1 MTTSVLSQEVHQKM
15 AASLCRLC
23 RGKVKTSQG
32 YCTIKSVR
40 DYSIDI
46 HDIFNHDISNDKPEV
61 HPAIT

>member
-1 MTTSVLSQEVHQKM
+1 MAKSILSQEVHQKRV
-15 AASLCRLC
+15 ASLYRLC
-23 RGKVKTSQG
+23 RGKVKTRQG

-61 HPAIT
+61 HPGIT